1 MGFLENLGAG
11 LGDVLDEFL
20 VSLKDSLSNTLKAD
34 EIVKTIK
41 EVDEEFVSILS
52 SFGGARELSY
62 AIKSNITGAFT
73 DVKLLGGSLGDIARI
88 QKDTIDSLNKAV
100 IINSEYFD
108 DMYATAKVTD
118 QYASTLVF
126 NFDKVGA
133 SIYDIKDTMQETV
146 NISRSMGLDATEV
159 SSRMVSNLEKMNMY
173 GFERGVQGLSMMA
186 AKSAMFK
193 LDMSSTFG
201 LADKLINP
209 EQAIEFS
216 SRLQALGIQ
225 SELVD
230 PFRAMDLATN
240 DVEELQ
246 NQIIGLTKGMTFFN
260 EETGKVEILKERR
273 GVMRELAT
281 AAGMSAQQF
290 AELTIQSAT
299 AQKKLSEIKL
309 PELSMTEENK
319 MMVANLAQ
327 LKEGNQGKGYYVQI
341 ETKDAQ
347 GKTKMEEKLVSKLDA
362 NDLQQLQEQ
371 YANPKSMEDL
381 AKDQI
386 TIFEGMA
393 NSLEAIERGFAMGI
407 AGSKAGVG
415 IEQTLLASN
424 ELVLEPIAKLLDSKA
439 ARNMV
444 DDNLNNLSTIFG
456 DIQKGANEF
465 DTTFDGL
472 SSILNTNMQALVD
485 GVGRYAVELDEGY
498 NKVKKYSVIGSVPDL
513 DKTTDKTNKP
523 LQPPVVIKDGLVR
536 GEDNSYQVHVIPSSS
551 DEGLF
556 MEQNNLSKILGG
568 DTVIGKIEGMFKN
581 LSIDTKID
589 EIKNNNIP
597 LSNGLNILREK
608 LSNFYGTQNESDDN
622 INITDLNESVSKII
636 NNNDGNSELLSAQR
650 QDFNKIFENIS
661 NTNLKINGLETLTN
675 ESAINNLMSINQ
687 LNNRE
692 DNAPTNLQN
701 YTPKIEIQNV
711 TNNDSQM
718 QDIMT
723 NYMKMN
729 ESKKPEEV
737 VNKMMFEKIE
747 GKFTFDF
754 NFNGVQGIT
763 QEQFTQLIQNNP
775 SFTENIINAINKK
788 MNDYGLKNSPKNTN
802 TQYLGQ

>member
-1 MGFLENLGAG
+1 
-11 LGDVLDEFL
+11 
-20 VSLKDSLSNTLKAD
+20 
-34 EIVKTIK
+34 
-41 EVDEEFVSILS
+41 
-52 SFGGARELSY
+52 
-62 AIKSNITGAFT
+62 
-73 DVKLLGGSLGDIARI
+73 
-88 QKDTIDSLNKAV
+88 
-100 IINSEYFD
+100 
-108 DMYATAKVTD
+108 
-118 QYASTLVF
+118 
-126 NFDKVGA
+126 
-133 SIYDIKDTMQETV
+133 
-146 NISRSMGLDATEV
+146 
-159 SSRMVSNLEKMNMY
+159 MY

-209 EQAIEFS
+209 EDAIEFS

-246 NQIIGLTKGMTFFN
+246 NQIINLTKGMTFFN

-498 NKVKKYSVIGSVPDL
+498 NKVKKYSVIGSIPDL

-568 DTVIGKIEGMFKN
+568 DTVISKIEGMFKN

-597 LSNGLNILREK
+597 LNNGLNALREN

-636 NNNDGNSELLSAQR
+636 NNNNGNSELLSAQR

-692 DNAPTNLQN
+692 ENTSPNLQN

-718 QDIMT
+718 RDIMS

-737 VNKMMFEKIE
+737 INKMQFEKIE

-754 NFNGVQGIT
+754 NFNGVQGIN

-775 SFTENIINAINKK
+775 SFTENIINAVNKK

-802 TQYLGQ
+802 TQYLGK

>member
-41 EVDEEFVSILS
+41 EVDEEFVNILS

-209 EQAIEFS
+209 EDAIEFS

-246 NQIIGLTKGMTFFN
+246 NQIINLTKGMTFFN

-498 NKVKKYSVIGSVPDL
+498 NKVKKYSVIGSIPDL

-568 DTVIGKIEGMFKN
+568 DTVISKIEGMFKN

-597 LSNGLNILREK
+597 LNNGLNALREN

-636 NNNDGNSELLSAQR
+636 NNNNGNSELLSAQR

-692 DNAPTNLQN
+692 ENTSPNLQN

-718 QDIMT
+718 RDIMS

-737 VNKMMFEKIE
+737 INKMQFEKIE

-754 NFNGVQGIT
+754 NFNGVQGIN

-775 SFTENIINAINKK
+775 SFTENIINAVNKK

-802 TQYLGQ
+802 TQYLGK